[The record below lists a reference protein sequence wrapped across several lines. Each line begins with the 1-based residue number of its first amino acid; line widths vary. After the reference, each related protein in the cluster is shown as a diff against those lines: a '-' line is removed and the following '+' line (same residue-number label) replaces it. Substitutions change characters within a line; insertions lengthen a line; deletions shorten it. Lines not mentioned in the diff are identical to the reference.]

1 MKKKIVL
8 LTGNELRHIYSASFL
23 SSQKNIDLKLV
34 IHESNIKLKENIIY
48 KKDLD
53 IRKHIA
59 LRSKTE
65 NLFFKK
71 FITKNKRYNSISI
84 KNRKI
89 NDDKIINLV
98 KKQDCHYLIAFGCS
112 IISQKFINHFK
123 GKFINIHLGLAPY
136 YKGSGTNFFPFVNKE
151 LQFCGSTIMQISKKI
166 DGGKII
172 HQTRP
177 DFEQNDDIHTIGNK
191 IIKKTFIDLCK
202 IITKKKKF
210 KFFKVE
216 TKYKTKFYK
225 RKDFN
230 KKTLKIAITNI
241 QNKLVPEYI
250 FKHKKFMERKYPLKS
265 QL

>member
-1 MKKKIVL
+1 MKKKIIL
-8 LTGNELRHIYSASFL
+8 LTGNEQRHLYSASYL

-34 IHESNIKLKENIIY
+34 VHESNIKLKENSFY
-48 KKDLD
+48 EKDSD
-53 IRKHIA
+53 IKKHIN

-71 FITKNKRYNSISI
+71 FTKKNRRYNSISI
-84 KNRKI
+84 KNKKI
-89 NDDKIINLV
+89 NDEEIINLV
-98 KKQDCHYLIAFGCS
+98 KKQDCHYIIAFGCS
-112 IISQKFINHFK
+112 IISQKFINNFK
-123 GKFINIHLGLAPY
+123 GNFLNIHLGLAPY

-151 LQFCGSTIMQISKKI
+151 LQFCGSTIMQISKKV

-177 DFEQNDDIHTIGNK
+177 DFEQNDNIHTIGNK

-216 TKYKTKFYK
+216 TKYKTKIYK

-230 KKTLKIAITNI
+230 KKTLKIAMSNI
-241 QNKLVPEYI
+241 ENKLVPEYI
-250 FKHKKFMERKYPLKS
+250 SKYKKSMERKYPLKS